1 MRKHGPLLHGPPSG
15 EEPLCGAES
24 VPDSTDPS
32 HGFMFRF
39 ERGRVHAG
47 MLCVSVGA
55 NTDSESLPLLKVY
68 WVS

>member
-1 MRKHGPLLHGPPSG
+1 M
-15 EEPLCGAES
+15 CGAES

-32 HGFMFRF
+32 HDFMFRF